1 MQKETLLE
9 LSLSEEFNEVLL
21 LEIESEKGYNK
32 RAFFG
37 FLDGTTS
44 YLDELQTLLQI
55 NTFDS
60 VIYYLVEIFNLG
72 VSVDWPLALKLI
84 AIFIVDIVQDYIMA
98 ISEMENSHQVI
109 NEKLLDKNKVS
120 HGEIMALIDA
130 ILFYC

>member
-9 LSLSEEFNEVLL
+9 LSLSEESNKVLL
-21 LEIESEKGYNK
+21 LEIESEKGNNK

-37 FLDGTTS
+37 FLDWTTS
-44 YLDELQTLLQI
+44 NLDELQTLLQI
-55 NTFDS
+55 NTFYS

-84 AIFIVDIVQDYIMA
+84 AIFIMDIVQDDIMA

-109 NEKLLDKNKVS
+109 NEKLLHKNKVS

-130 ILFYC
+130 IIFDC